1 MMMMRMMMRMKEMSR
16 QMNLNMR
23 LRRELLTRQRV
34 SQRDHFVFWALNW
47 KLLAMETHARGISL

>member
-1 MMMMRMMMRMKEMSR
+1 MMMMRMKGMSR

-23 LRRELLTRQRV
+23 LRRELLKPQRV